1 MAQNFLKVV
10 VDLVNLPENPVN
22 PEENR
27 TRQRMLAGLGKV
39 GKIGQI
45 CWQDAEIEK
54 TSSMSQDVSGHRLL
68 VLVLT
73 RPKVLKTKH
82 GVKITARY
90 TNKNE

>member
-1 MAQNFLKVV
+1 MAKDFLKVV

-54 TSSMSQDVSGHRLL
+54 TSSMSQDVSG
-68 VLVLT
+68 LVLT
-73 RPKVLKTKH
+73 RSKVLKTKH